1 MGHYRIGVDLGG
13 TNIAAGIVDEEF
25 RLIHKGSVKTALPRP
40 AEEIASDIDAL
51 CRRLCD
57 EADIVFSD
65 ITRIGIGS
73 PGIICKGV
81 VSRADNLGFRD
92 VPLADMV
99 AKLTDKPVSLKN
111 DGNAA
116 ALGEL
121 IAGSGKGR
129 SSLIALTLGTGV
141 GGGIVLDG
149 KILEGFNGAAG
160 EVGHI
165 VIAAGGNPCACGNR
179 GCLEA
184 YCSATALKKATI
196 EAMEAHP
203 ESLLHALAPT
213 PDAVNGKTA
222 FDGMRAGD
230 AVAAQVV
237 DTFITMLATGV
248 ASLIQLFQPEVIC
261 IGGGI
266 SKEGETLLTPLRE
279 KVWAQT
285 YPGAGGARPLLVAA
299 TLGND
304 AGIIGAAG

>member
-13 TNIAAGIVDEEF
+13 TNIAAGIVNETNQII
-25 RLIHKGSVKTALPRP
+25 RKGSVKTALPRP
-40 AEEIASDIDAL
+40 ADAICRDIDGL
-51 CRRLCD
+51 CRRLCE
-57 EADIVFSD
+57 EAGIAFAQIES
-65 ITRIGIGS
+65 IGIGS

-99 AKLTDKPVSLKN
+99 SALTGKPVSLKN

-121 IAGSGKGR
+121 IAGSGVGC
-129 SSLIALTLGTGV
+129 SSLVALTLGTGV
-141 GGGIVLDG
+141 GGGIILDG
-149 KILEGFNGAAG
+149 KIVEGFNGAAG

-165 VIAAGGNPCACGNR
+165 VIAAGGNLCACGNR

-184 YCSATALKKATI
+184 YCSATALIKATRK
-196 EAMEAHP
+196 AMEDHP
-203 ESLLHALAPT
+203 ESLLHAFASSY
-213 PDAVNGKTA
+213 DAVNGRTA
-222 FDGMRAGD
+222 FDAMRAGD
-230 AVAAQVV
+230 AVAAAVV
-237 DTFITMLATGV
+237 DEFITMLAIGV
-248 ASLIQLFQPEVIC
+248 SSLIQLLQPEVVC

-266 SKEGETLLTPLRE
+266 SKEGEALLSPLRE

-285 YPGAGGARPLLVAA
+285 YPGAGGARPKLVAA